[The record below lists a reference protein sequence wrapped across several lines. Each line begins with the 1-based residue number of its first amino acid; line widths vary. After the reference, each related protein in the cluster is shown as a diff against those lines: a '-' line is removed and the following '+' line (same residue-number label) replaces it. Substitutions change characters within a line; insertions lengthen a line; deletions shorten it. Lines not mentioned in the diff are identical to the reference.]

1 MRDVKVRGLELSA
14 GGNGGGLM
22 LRQVSEEGREALEKP
37 GSWVDPE
44 TTEQ

>member
-22 LRQVSEEGREALEKP
+22 LRQVSGGIRERMLRREGSA
-37 GSWVDPE
+37 
-44 TTEQ
+44 